1 MKKLSAGIL
10 VFCLLLSVS
19 LVSAPESERFI
30 VVFYNTPDIN
40 LLSQYGQ
47 VDQVFHIIPAV
58 VVTIPQSS
66 ADSLSK
72 NPAVKYIQPDYYR
85 QYVDQPTLS
94 NVQPN
99 TQVIPWG
106 VDRIDADLAWAVSTG
121 KGVKVAVVDTG
132 IDWDHPDLVAN
143 IKGGINTIAPNP
155 PYPDPR
161 NFDDDHGHGTHCA
174 GIIGAVNNTIGV
186 VGVAPDAYL
195 YGVKVLNAYGSGYTS
210 DCVEG
215 IEWCIDNGMQVISMS
230 WGSYY
235 NDPVLQAACDAAWA
249 YGCVLVGAAGNDGYL
264 TPDLYPAA
272 YSSVM
277 AISATDINDNVP
289 WWSNYGSE
297 IELAAPGVNIY
308 STYIGGGYAYM
319 SGTSMAC
326 PHVSGT
332 AALVFAG
339 PNDISNWAVRRI
351 LWRTAEDLGAPG
363 WDPYYGYGLVDA
375 EAAVT

>member
-1 MKKLSAGIL
+1 
-10 VFCLLLSVS
+10 
-19 LVSAPESERFI
+19 
-30 VVFYNTPDIN
+30 
-40 LLSQYGQ
+40 
-47 VDQVFHIIPAV
+47 
-58 VVTIPQSS
+58 
-66 ADSLSK
+66 
-72 NPAVKYIQPDYYR
+72 
-85 QYVDQPTLS
+85 
-94 NVQPN
+94 
-99 TQVIPWG
+99 
-106 VDRIDADLAWAVSTG
+106 
-121 KGVKVAVVDTG
+121 
-132 IDWDHPDLVAN
+132 
-143 IKGGINTIAPNP
+143 
-155 PYPDPR
+155 
-161 NFDDDHGHGTHCA
+161 